1 VFKGFRRRR
10 RSECC
15 CTAPDRGADRGSCL
29 DVGYHLAVAR
39 AGDPGLEAAHEEAV
53 AGKKLRVSA
62 DGLARMQE
70 LVAMVHETER
80 YPSPRAGTA
89 AERSPGVWL
98 ERRRREAAQ
107 GTLAAEYR
115 EGLGV
120 PWGWQGATR
129 AVSDEARWQDRLGGP
144 GEVPGGPGTTGPGTR
159 RP

>member
-1 VFKGFRRRR
+1 M
-10 RSECC
+10 
-15 CTAPDRGADRGSCL
+15 
-29 DVGYHLAVAR
+29 
-39 AGDPGLEAAHEEAV
+39 